1 MTYDLRL
8 KFKSDFLQEFS
19 ARGFFANCT
28 HAKELD
34 EILCGEKIIAY
45 IGFDCT
51 ARSLHAGSL
60 IQIMILRLLQKHGH
74 KPIILLGG
82 GTTKIGDPSGK
93 DEARQVLSDEQ
104 IAENLHG
111 IRKTLEKFITF
122 GASGSNAMLVN
133 NDDWLHHLNYID
145 FLRDVGRHFSV
156 NRMLTFDSVKLRLE
170 REQPLSFLEF
180 NYMILQAY
188 DFFELNKKYGCTLQI
203 GGSDQ
208 WGNIINGIEL
218 IRRISGKESF
228 GLISSLLTT
237 EGGKKMGKSAD
248 GAIWLDSDMLSPFDY
263 FQYFR
268 NVHDAD
274 VERFL
279 KLFTDLSLCEIEK
292 LKNQN
297 INEAKKIL
305 AFETTKICHGEKIAE
320 EVLQKANEVFE
331 KKNSDFFETIT
342 VAKNTK
348 LVDVLIGT
356 NLYASKSEVKR
367 LIQGKA
373 IKINGEKLMDE
384 NFCFTNSGEFEVS
397 AGKKNFFRIVIK

>member
-1 MTYDLRL
+1 
-8 KFKSDFLQEFS
+8 
-19 ARGFFANCT
+19 
-28 HAKELD
+28 
-34 EILCGEKIIAY
+34 
-45 IGFDCT
+45 
-51 ARSLHAGSL
+51 
-60 IQIMILRLLQKHGH
+60 
-74 KPIILLGG
+74 
-82 GTTKIGDPSGK
+82 
-93 DEARQVLSDEQ
+93 
-104 IAENLHG
+104 
-111 IRKTLEKFITF
+111 
-122 GASGSNAMLVN
+122 
-133 NDDWLHHLNYID
+133 
-145 FLRDVGRHFSV
+145 
-156 NRMLTFDSVKLRLE
+156 
-170 REQPLSFLEF
+170 
-180 NYMILQAY
+180 
-188 DFFELNKKYGCTLQI
+188 
-203 GGSDQ
+203 
-208 WGNIINGIEL
+208 
-218 IRRISGKESF
+218 
-228 GLISSLLTT
+228 
-237 EGGKKMGKSAD
+237 MGKSAD